1 MADTVTPEQRS
12 RNMSRIRGKDTKPEL
27 LVRGL
32 LHAAGYRFRLH
43 GSFGKLRLPGK
54 PDLVFA
60 GRRKVL
66 FVNGCFWHFHSCR
79 AGQHAPKTNSE
90 FWAAKRKRTVERD
103 AAARERL
110 AAEGWGVMVIWE
122 CELRDHSVL
131 EEQLHTF
138 LGPPGRTTPA
148 AVAAT
153 VAAKDCGTTTTGT
166 ASPPPSPVRPLD
178 FEPDKQDRR
187 PKGN

>member
-1 MADTVTPEQRS
+1 MTDTVSPEQRS
-12 RNMSRIRGKDTKPEL
+12 RNMARIRGKDTKPEL
-27 LVRGL
+27 LIRGI

-43 GSFGKLRLPGK
+43 GSFGKVRLPGK

-110 AAEGWGVMVIWE
+110 AALGWDVLVVWE
-122 CELRDHSVL
+122 CELRDRSIL
-131 EEQLHTF
+131 EEQLRVF
-138 LGPPGRTTPA
+138 LGPPGRTPA
-148 AVAAT
+148 AAAG
-153 VAAKDCGTTTTGT
+153 AAG
-166 ASPPPSPVRPLD
+166 AAALPVPPLD
-178 FEPDKQDRR
+178 SKPDISIQQ
-187 PKGN
+187 N